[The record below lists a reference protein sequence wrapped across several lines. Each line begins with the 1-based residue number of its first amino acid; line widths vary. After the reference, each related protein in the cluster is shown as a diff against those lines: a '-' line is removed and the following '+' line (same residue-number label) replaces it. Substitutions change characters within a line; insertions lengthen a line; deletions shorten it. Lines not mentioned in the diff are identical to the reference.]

1 MFYVV
6 YKIIVG
12 LERCLSGN
20 PENST
25 KVQVDK
31 QMCWIDYYGWGQLDD
46 NRKGLSENV
55 VEMKKTNNKLTRAN
69 MTYLQINCLRIIRI
83 IQKYEDNYEINVN
96 NSIQ

>member
-12 LERCLSGN
+12 VERCLSGN

-25 KVQVDK
+25 KVWVDK
-31 QMCWIDYYGWGQLDD
+31 QMCWIDYYGRGQLDD
-46 NRKGLSENV
+46 NRKGLSEKV
-55 VEMKKTNNKLTRAN
+55 VEKMKTYNKLTRAN
-69 MTYLQINCLRIIRI
+69 IKCLQINCLQIIRI
-83 IQKYEDNYEINVN
+83 IQKDEDNYEINVN